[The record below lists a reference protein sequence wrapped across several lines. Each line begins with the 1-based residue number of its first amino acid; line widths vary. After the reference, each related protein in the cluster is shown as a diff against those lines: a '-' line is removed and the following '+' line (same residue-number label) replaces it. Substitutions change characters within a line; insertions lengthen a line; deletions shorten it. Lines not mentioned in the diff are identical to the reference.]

1 MNRRDFL
8 RILGLAGGTA
18 AVACQGKPPEKLI
31 PALVPPEDGVLPGE
45 AKWVPTVCTECPA
58 GCGLLARVREGWP
71 VKLEGNP
78 EHPVNRGA
86 LCVRGQASLSRL
98 YNPERIKE
106 PLLQQRDGVFQPVS
120 WQNALETVGNALKEK
135 GPHVLV
141 AGAVTGSLANLI
153 GEFCKH
159 FGAEHIVFDPLY
171 PSAIAK
177 ANGALFGRP
186 VVPTFAV
193 EKADRLV
200 TLGADLLE
208 TFVSPVE
215 YARKIAENRARGGFE
230 WIHLEPHFSV
240 TGANA
245 DRRVALRPGSEAFL
259 LAHLLRPL
267 PARQPLPAAV
277 LAAVPVISREQ
288 ALFETGLNPAAL
300 DDLVRALASARS
312 PLLIAGGVATAGP
325 GGEAAATMAALLQ
338 YALGMIGSTVDF
350 RHCLALGGG
359 GGNAELLA
367 WAEARKAER
376 GGVFIAAGA
385 DPLAHIPELREA
397 TGRASFRVGCGD
409 TLTPTMRACTI
420 VLPVSLP
427 LETWGDPEYA
437 CSSVSGHH
445 VVAPALAPLHSTR
458 SLGDLLLNLMGHG
471 ETWEGRIRARFP
483 LDLPSYQSG
492 FTQDGL
498 NADPEIKVSI
508 DGNAEGL
515 FRMVPV
521 SKAPVAVVAPSVR
534 TGDGRSAALPLLH
547 EIPDPLST
555 VTYGRWLSVSTE
567 DARKLGVSD
576 REVVTA
582 DIDGVSLDLPVK
594 VQVGL
599 PPGVFMIQRPFLMG
613 EKLPSE
619 RFAAAEPDALFP
631 LKSIRAKGERV
642 RLPILSGGMTAT
654 GRGILPEPH
663 DGHPHE
669 EHPATLYP
677 EHEHRDYRWGMA
689 IDLDRCTGCSACV
702 AACYLENNIRLA
714 GLDEHLKGREM
725 AWIRLEPNFGP
736 DGTLEFL
743 PMLCQHCDHAPC
755 EAVCPVLATYHNPE
769 GLNAQV
775 YNRCVGTRYCA
786 NNCPYKVRRF
796 NWIDHPLEE
805 PLPKMTNPDLS
816 RRPKGVMEKCTFC
829 IQRIVAAKDKAKDEG
844 RKVRDGEF
852 TTACAQTCPAG
863 AITFGNLM
871 DPASAVSR
879 MAASPR
885 AYRVLESLGTRPAVY
900 YLKTV
905 QSSEFRVQRGEEGLS
920 TLNPQ
925 RSPSS
930 HSEDRHE

>member
-18 AVACQGKPPEKLI
+18 ALACQGKPPEKLI

-45 AKWVPTVCTECPA
+45 AKWVPTICTECPA

-86 LCVRGQASLSRL
+86 LCIRGQASLSRL

-120 WQNALETVGNALKEK
+120 WENALETVGNALKDK
-135 GPHVLV
+135 GPHLL
-141 AGAVTGSLANLI
+141 VTGTVTGTLEILI
-153 GEFCKH
+153 DEFSKH
-159 FGAEHIVFDPLY
+159 FAAEHIVFDPLY

-186 VVPTFAV
+186 VVPSYAI
-193 EKADRLV
+193 EQADLLV

-215 YARKIAENRARGGFE
+215 YTRKIAENRARGGFE
-230 WIHLEPHFSV
+230 WLHLEPHFSL
-240 TGANA
+240 TGSNA
-245 DRRVALRPGSEAFL
+245 DRRIGLRPGSEAFL
-259 LAHLLRPL
+259 LAYLLRAV
-267 PARQPLPAAV
+267 PARVPLPAAV
-277 LAAVPVISREQ
+277 LGAAPVISHEQ
-288 ALFETGLNPAAL
+288 ALFETGMDAASL
-300 DDLVRALASARS
+300 DHLVKALASSRT

-325 GGEAAATMAALLQ
+325 GGEAAAMMAALIQ
-338 YALGMIGSTVDF
+338 YALGMIESTVDF
-350 RHCLALGGG
+350 RHYLGSGGG

-385 DPLAHIPELREA
+385 DPLPHMPELREA
-397 TGRASFRVGCGD
+397 TGRASFRVGIGD

-420 VLPVSLP
+420 VLPLSLP

-437 CSSVSGHH
+437 CASMSGQN
-445 VVAPALAPLHSTR
+445 VFAPAIAPLHSTR
-458 SLGDLLLNLMGHG
+458 SLGDILQNLMGNG
-471 ETWEGRIRARFP
+471 VTWEGRIHARFSLDSP
-483 LDLPSYQSG
+483 LYESG
-492 FTQDGL
+492 FTQAILKSDPGVKL
-498 NADPEIKVSI
+498 LADAK
-508 DGNAEGL
+508 AEGL
-515 FRMVPV
+515 FRLLPVP
-521 SKAPVAVVAPSVR
+521 KAPVAVVVPSVR

-567 DARKLGVSD
+567 DATRLGVQD
-576 REVVTA
+576 RDVVTA
-582 DIDGVSLDLPVK
+582 DLDGAALDLPVK
-594 VQVGL
+594 VQTGL
-599 PPGVFMIQRPFLMG
+599 SAGVFMIQRPFLAG
-613 EKLPSE
+613 EKLSPA
-619 RFAAAEPDALFP
+619 RFAAAEPDALLP

-654 GRGILPEPH
+654 GRGLLPEPH
-663 DGHPHE
+663 GAHTHNN
-669 EHPATLYP
+669 HQATLYP
-677 EHEHRDYRWGMA
+677 EHEHQDYRWGMA
-689 IDLDRCTGCSACV
+689 IDLDKCTGCSSCV
-702 AACYLENNIRLA
+702 AACYLENNIRLT
-714 GLDEHLKGREM
+714 GLDEHAKGREM
-725 AWIRLEPNFGP
+725 AWIRLEPYFGA
-736 DGTLEFL
+736 DGALEFL

-816 RRPKGVMEKCTFC
+816 RRPKGVMEKCSFC

-844 RKVRDGEF
+844 RKVRDGDF
-852 TTACAQTCPAG
+852 TTACAQTCPAS
-863 AITFGNLM
+863 AIIFGNLM

-885 AYRVLESLGTRPAVY
+885 AYRVLEPLGTRPAVY
-900 YLKTV
+900 YLKSV
-905 QSSEFRVQRGEEGLS
+905 ADGLQPAAGEK
-920 TLNPQ
+920 Q
-925 RSPSS
+925 
-930 HSEDRHE
+930 EDGHE